1 MQPSEGTSS
10 MSQAGGGSTPPPAR
24 RPSGVRGAMESRFEN
39 LIFASR
45 WLQAPLYAGLI
56 VASVLYAYR
65 FAIEVYH
72 LVHSVFV
79 PDPLKPL
86 TEEDF
91 LLMVLGLVDV
101 TMVANLIAMV
111 VIGGYTTFVSHIDL
125 ENHPDRP
132 EWLQSITAGTL
143 KIKLV
148 SSLVSIS
155 GIHLLKTFIDV
166 GAFNDKHELEEPDRV
181 VLWKVIIHMVFL
193 LSSIMLT
200 FSEKIAHEH
209 HME

>member
-1 MQPSEGTSS
+1 MHSSEGTSS
-10 MSQAGGGSTPPPAR
+10 TSPPAP
-24 RPSGVRGAMESRFEN
+24 RPSRVRSAVESRFEN

-72 LVHSVFV
+72 LVHEVFITHGS
-79 PDPLKPL
+79 PLG
-86 TEEDF
+86 EEQF

-166 GAFNDKHELEEPDRV
+166 EGEPDRV

-193 LSSIMLT
+193 LSSLMLT

>member
-1 MQPSEGTSS
+1 MQSSEGTTTSP
-10 MSQAGGGSTPPPAR
+10 AGGGSTPAPAP
-24 RPSGVRGAMESRFEN
+24 RPTRFRSALESSFEST
-39 LIFASR
+39 IFASR

-56 VASVLYAYR
+56 IASVLYAYR
-65 FAIEVYH
+65 FAIEVYDLIH
-72 LVHSVFV
+72 EVFITHG
-79 PDPLKPL
+79 KPL

-91 LLMVLGLVDV
+91 LLGVLGLVDV

-111 VIGGYTTFVSHIDL
+111 VIGGYTTFVSSIDL
-125 ENHPDRP
+125 KNHPDRP
-132 EWLQSITAGTL
+132 EWLESITAGTL

-166 GAFNDKHELEEPDRV
+166 AEEPDRV

-193 LSSIMLT
+193 LSSLMLT

>member
-10 MSQAGGGSTPPPAR
+10 MSPAGGGSTPPPAR
-24 RPSGVRGAMESRFEN
+24 RPSAVRGAVESRFEN

-72 LVHSVFV
+72 LVHEVFITHGE
-79 PDPLKPL
+79 PLG
-86 TEEDF
+86 EEEF

-166 GAFNDKHELEEPDRV
+166 VDEPDRV
-181 VLWKVIIHMVFL
+181 VMWKVIIHMVFL
-193 LSSIMLT
+193 LSSLMLT